1 MSLDEDILHLPLD
14 LGRYNFQNSMLY
26 LENEIHTVY
35 LTGPLE
41 GLNEMAF
48 GKVPSMSMQ

>member
-1 MSLDEDILHLPLD
+1 MSLDEGIHHLSLD
-14 LGRYNFQNSMLY
+14 LGQYDFQYSILY
-26 LENEIHTVY
+26 LENEINTVY

-48 GKVPSMSMQ
+48 GKVPSMSIQ